1 MTQMVSNR
9 PLDRWSRRP
18 SMTTA
23 AIGATLAVIVV
34 SASAVVAIYAWPQ
47 TTPGRVTMPEVVVS
61 LSAPIASLAP
71 GEALRFTAPPGAAF
85 TMIDGGGFNAAG
97 HRTTDGWLAHTDVGL
112 VALAADSSHLGCKV
126 DFDSSTHEFT
136 DPCGGSVYDIYG
148 QVVRGPAASPLAH
161 LSFRVVSANGIA
173 VEGHISIA

>member
-1 MTQMVSNR
+1 
-9 PLDRWSRRP
+9 
-18 SMTTA
+18 MTTA

-61 LSAPIASLAP
+61 LSAP
-71 GEALRFTAPPGAAF
+71 RFTAPAGAAF
-85 TMIDGGGFNAAG
+85 TLVDGGGFNAAG
-97 HRTTDGWLAHTDVGL
+97 HRTTDGWLANTGAGL

-161 LSFRVVSANGIA
+161 LSFREVSPNGIA